1 MRTRGFTLIEML
13 VVLVIIAVVTAAVV
27 TGISSIRGA
36 STSTEAS
43 KLTVAVRYLYN
54 LSVISGKTHRLVLD
68 LDSRSY
74 WGEEEVSN
82 DPCEAFLLPGD
93 GAEATQK
100 SSKSAKSAKSG
111 KSGKPSQAAEGAAP
125 NQGNFK
131 PAESALVR
139 KYELD
144 RGTELADVMT
154 SHQPNPTDKGQAY
167 IYFFPNGST
176 ENALIHLIDR
186 GGEADDAMTV
196 EVKSLQ
202 GSATVHK
209 ARLEWDKS
217 MAEGL

>member
-1 MRTRGFTLIEML
+1 MRARGFTLIELM

-27 TGISSIRGA
+27 TGIGSLRGA
-36 STSTEAS
+36 STSTEAN

-54 LSVISGKTHRLVLD
+54 LSVISGKTHRLVID
-68 LDSRSY
+68 LDSRTY
-74 WGEEEVSN
+74 WGEEEASS
-82 DPCEAFLLPGD
+82 DPCEAFLLPGE
-93 GAEATQK
+93 GGEAK
-100 SSKSAKSAKSG
+100 PSKSAKSG
-111 KSGKPSQAAEGAAP
+111 KGGKASKNGSGEAGAA

-131 PAESALVR
+131 QAESALVR

-144 RGTELADVMT
+144 RGTVLTDVMT
-154 SHQPNPTDKGQAY
+154 SHQPNPTEKGQAF

-176 ENALIHLIDR
+176 ENALIHLADR
-186 GGEADDAMTV
+186 GGDADDAMTV

-209 ARLEWDKS
+209 SRLEWDKS